1 MGMKIRCPLLGDKL
15 VRALSPSNTPHKGA
29 TDMTNLPVFVG
40 LDYHQASVQVCVMN
54 ASGRVL
60 TNRKCANDWRVVVS
74 VVHPLGTQVQ
84 AAIEAC
90 GGAADLADELVQQAG
105 WSVDMAHPGYVHRI
119 KQSPDKTD
127 FTDAQLLADLERV
140 GYLPQVWHAPQRIRE
155 LRRLVRYRQQRVA
168 ARRSLKLR
176 IRALLRDH
184 RLSLTD
190 ARAWTKPWLAWVAA
204 QAELPEH
211 SRWIMN
217 QHLAEL
223 THLGEQIQE
232 VEGLLDRIAR
242 EDRLVVELLK
252 NPGVGLI
259 TAVTI
264 RAEIGRFDRFRN
276 GKQLARFCGLSP
288 RNASSGQRQA
298 DAGLIKAGNN
308 ELRRVLTQAAHRLI
322 RYEPRWQATACQLKQ
337 RGKPTPLVVAAVA
350 NRWMRSLH
358 HLLAE
363 LGLAA

>member
-1 MGMKIRCPLLGDKL
+1 
-15 VRALSPSNTPHKGA
+15 
-29 TDMTNLPVFVG
+29 MTKLPVFVG
-40 LDYHQASVQVCVMN
+40 LDYHQASVQVCVMSV
-54 ASGRVL
+54 SGEVL
-60 TNRKCANDWRVVVS
+60 ANRKCANDWRAVTAVVQPHGS
-74 VVHPLGTQVQ
+74 EAQ

-105 WSVDMAHPGYVHRI
+105 WSVDLAHPGYVHRI

-140 GYLPQVWHAPQRIRE
+140 GYLPRVWHAPQRIRE
-155 LRRLVRYRQQRVA
+155 LRRLARYRQQRVA

-184 RLSLTD
+184 RLSITD
-190 ARAWTKPWLAWVAA
+190 AKAWTKPWLAWVAE

-211 SRWIMN
+211 SRWVMN

-223 THLGEQIQE
+223 GRLNQQIRE
-232 VEGLLDRIAR
+232 VEGLLDQIVQK
-242 EDRLVVELLK
+242 DRLAIELLK
-252 NPGVGLI
+252 IPGVGLI

-288 RNASSGQRQA
+288 RNASSGQCQA
-298 DAGLIKAGNN
+298 DAGVIKAGNP

-322 RYEPRWQATACQLKQ
+322 RYEPRWQAVACQLKQ
-337 RGKPTPLVVAAVA
+337 RGKPIPLIVAAVA
-350 NRWMRSLH
+350 NRWMRHLH
-358 HLLAE
+358 HQLAE